1 MSGWTPKRVKEEMV
15 RAFKVLDDT
24 AGQIG
29 PDWFKNNWPEYRV
42 EFADE
47 VGQHSQGTARTVT
60 RVRVQHTARDIS
72 AMERVLLGHRSQP
85 NWGAYVRSRPAAL
98 RTLVIWCFW
107 NCAAAIPKWSAN
119 AAALPIRHF
128 ENGAT
133 RPPAS
138 SPIRSTQAASR
149 NGDQSI
155 RTANI
160 APLIATPAQKPI
172 PMSRNPICLGG
183 SWPPLSNFGTCL
195 R

>member
-47 VGQHSQGTARTVT
+47 VGQHAQGTARTVT

-107 NCAAAIPKWSAN
+107 ELRGRHTEVECQKRGLAYSTFRKRRDEAAGIIADSLN
-119 AAALPIRHF
+119 ASGI
-128 ENGAT
+128 EE
-133 RPPAS
+133 
-138 SPIRSTQAASR
+138 
-149 NGDQSI
+149 
-155 RTANI
+155 
-160 APLIATPAQKPI
+160 
-172 PMSRNPICLGG
+172 
-183 SWPPLSNFGTCL
+183 W
-195 R
+195 